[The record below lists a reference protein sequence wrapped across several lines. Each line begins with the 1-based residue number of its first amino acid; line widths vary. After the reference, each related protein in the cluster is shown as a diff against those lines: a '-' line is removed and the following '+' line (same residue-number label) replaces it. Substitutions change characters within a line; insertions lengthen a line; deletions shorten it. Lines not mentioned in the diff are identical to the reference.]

1 MRLNIV
7 PIFNKDF
14 TQVLMC
20 VRAKDPFKGMYNF
33 VGGKVDG
40 DESDILAAYRELREG
55 TGITPDD
62 VELHHFM
69 NMYFAVDDYELIVF
83 VGKLSDD
90 KDLVEEKNKL
100 VWVDL
105 NENFFDVKKYAGN
118 GNIGLII
125 EEIKKS
131 RERLFG

>member
-1 MRLNIV
+1 MRLNLV

-20 VRAKDPFKGMYNF
+20 IRAKDPFKGMYNF

-40 DESDILAAYRELREG
+40 DESDILAAYRELSEE
-55 TGITPDD
+55 TGITPGD

-83 VGKLSDD
+83 VGKLSQD
-90 KDLVEEKNKL
+90 KELIEEKNKL

-105 NENFFDVKKYAGN
+105 DENFFDVNKYAGN
-118 GNIGLII
+118 GNIGLIVS
-125 EEIKKS
+125 EVKKS
-131 RERLFG
+131 REQLFG

>member
-1 MRLNIV
+1 MRLNLV
-7 PIFNKDF
+7 PIFNQDF

-20 VRAKDPFKGMYNF
+20 IRAKDPFKGMYNF

-40 DESDILAAYRELREG
+40 DESDILAAYRELSRDA
-55 TGITPDD
+55 GIAPGD
-62 VELHHFM
+62 VQLYHFM

-83 VGKLSDD
+83 VGKLSHD
-90 KDLVEEKNKL
+90 KELIEEKNKL

-105 NENFFDVKKYAGN
+105 DENFFDVNKYAGN

-125 EEIKKS
+125 AEIKKS
-131 RERLFG
+131 REQLFG